1 MDLFASSLGDV
12 GDFITGIATS
22 VIALTAI
29 VTAGFALTQYRKDA
43 GERHG
48 RWLMD
53 LSARFVDAP
62 RHADTLLELYR
73 GDESDLGKAVAK
85 RQAIREKRRAGTLDE
100 AERKLLVAMD
110 DYFGFFEMVS
120 RLYAEKLL
128 TKAEAD
134 AMFEWYLDKPMQ
146 IAVVRKEVERFF
158 LPVIELHRQL
168 CPVKYREVADGRF
181 VYVPVAERGGR
192 ARDVTP

>member
-1 MDLFASSLGDV
+1 MDLLASSLGDV

-62 RHADTLLELYR
+62 RHQAVLLELYR
-73 GDESDLGKAVAK
+73 GDESDLAKALAK
-85 RQAIREKRRAGTLDE
+85 RQTIRDNGSVNTLDE
-100 AERKLLVAMD
+100 ADRKVLVAMD
-110 DYFGFFEMVS
+110 EYFGFFEMVS
-120 RLYAEKLL
+120 RLYSKKLL

-134 AMFEWYLDKPMQ
+134 AMFEWYLDEPMQ
-146 IAVVRKEVERFF
+146 IEVVR
-158 LPVIELHRQL
+158 
-168 CPVKYREVADGRF
+168 
-181 VYVPVAERGGR
+181 
-192 ARDVTP
+192 